1 MEGWLRLLQT
11 HTKPLV
17 LSQRDGSC
25 TQGTKVALGTGPT
38 TTDTLQSHV
47 PDAGGGSEGW
57 RTGMVPG
64 CLQSNLWL
72 KARMG

>member
-1 MEGWLRLLQT
+1 MEGQLRLLQT

-25 TQGTKVALGTGPT
+25 SQGTKVALGTGPT

-47 PDAGGGSEGW
+47 PDAGGGSEG
-57 RTGMVPG
+57 
-64 CLQSNLWL
+64 
-72 KARMG
+72 